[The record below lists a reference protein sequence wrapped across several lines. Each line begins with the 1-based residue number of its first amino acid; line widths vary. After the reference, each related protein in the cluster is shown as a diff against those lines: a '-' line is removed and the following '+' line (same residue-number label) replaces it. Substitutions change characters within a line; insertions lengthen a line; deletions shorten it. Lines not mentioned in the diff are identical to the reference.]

1 MSDSDM
7 QEKEGTMKCKLSAE
21 FNGGEPSYYILACK
35 VTADVV
41 KKLRWRSIANPEL
54 SYFVTRLDEDAIPAD
69 EILARLRAGIY
80 KGFIEL

>member
-1 MSDSDM
+1 M
-7 QEKEGTMKCKLSAE
+7 QIVCREIDK

-54 SYFVTRLDEDAIPAD
+54 SYFVTRLDEDEFPAD